1 MDKFE
6 QVHERDNTKQE
17 EVTEVNNPYGTFQPP
32 VTPLKHSGP
41 GIASLVLGILSLIT
55 YITILA
61 LSPAAAR
68 DILQSNSPEAML
80 ESIYVIII
88 GVLVLVGLLLN
99 LTGMILAIVGLS
111 LKNRKKIIPITGM
124 IFHGIILLITVGFF
138 ILGMI

>member
-6 QVHERDNTKQE
+6 QVHERDTTKQE
-17 EVTEVNNPYGTFQPP
+17 EVTEVINPYGTFQPP

-41 GIASLVLGILSLIT
+41 GIASLVLGILSLVT

-61 LSPAAAR
+61 LAPAAAK

-88 GVLVLVGLLLN
+88 GVLILVGLFLN
-99 LTGMILAIVGLS
+99 LIGMILAIIGLT
-111 LKNRKKIIPITGM
+111 LKNQKKIFPIIGM
-124 IFHGIILLITVGFF
+124 VIHGIILLMIIGFSSLSF
-138 ILGMI
+138 I